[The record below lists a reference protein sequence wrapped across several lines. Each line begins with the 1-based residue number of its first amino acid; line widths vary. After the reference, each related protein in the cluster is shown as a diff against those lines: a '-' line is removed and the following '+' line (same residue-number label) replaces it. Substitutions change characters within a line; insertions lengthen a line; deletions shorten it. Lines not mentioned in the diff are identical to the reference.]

1 MPIQYFFFSCFKTQV
16 LGILSGWYLKLLC
29 LQIVLLISLFIFLQC
44 KKKNSNY
51 VNKLFFSYLSKND
64 ICFNADLCMFSNK
77 KSGRLTNKRL

>member
-29 LQIVLLISLFIFLQC
+29 LQIVLLISLFNFLQC
-44 KKKNSNY
+44 KKKIQIMIRT
-51 VNKLFFSYLSKND
+51 FFLIYQN
-64 ICFNADLCMFSNK
+64 NADLCIFSNK